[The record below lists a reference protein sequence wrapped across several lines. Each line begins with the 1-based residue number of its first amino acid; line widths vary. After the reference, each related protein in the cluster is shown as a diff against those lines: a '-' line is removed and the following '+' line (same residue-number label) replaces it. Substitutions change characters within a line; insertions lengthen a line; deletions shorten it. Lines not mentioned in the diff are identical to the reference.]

1 MRMKW
6 IETANLRSPAAL
18 ARFLGVAIIAMA
30 VDLWTKWLA
39 VTHLTRPSR
48 SIQFIPG
55 WIQFE
60 YVENH
65 GAVFG
70 IGQGQR
76 WLFIVVSVVAIG
88 FVTWL
93 FATSGRQRFYQVL
106 LGVLLAGVLGNLYDR
121 FIYGYVRDMIHA
133 LPGWEN
139 PFRWLY
145 SASEIFPWVFNVA
158 DSLLC
163 VGVTLMVIYSYF
175 NSSGK
180 GGKKRGLEAEPLE
193 KREHAPDGAK

>member
-1 MRMKW
+1 MRMKG
-6 IETANLRSPAAL
+6 IDSSNLRSPAAL
-18 ARFLGVAIIAMA
+18 ARFSGVAIVALA
-30 VDLWTKWLA
+30 VDLWTKSLA
-39 VTHLTRPSR
+39 EMHLKFPPR
-48 SIQFIPG
+48 SIRFIPG

-76 WLFIVVSVVAIG
+76 WLFIAVSVIAIG

-121 FIYGYVRDMIHA
+121 FNYGYVRDMIHA

-139 PFRWLY
+139 PFRRLY
-145 SASEIFPWVFNVA
+145 NTQEIFPWVFNVA

-163 VGVTLMVIYSYF
+163 VGVALMMIYSYF
-175 NSSGK
+175 HSSHK
-180 GGKKRGLEAEPLE
+180 DPPNE
-193 KREHAPDGAK
+193 KTAPPAQTLQKQQ